1 MSVRVEIDQTCSEK
15 WTEGNILHYLKRTQK
30 NQNSPMETTVL
41 AILPLPDFALRIKTE
56 SIDTFLPIPAIEY
69 WS

>member
-1 MSVRVEIDQTCSEK
+1 MNRRKHTPLFEADT
-15 WTEGNILHYLKRTQK
+15 K
-30 NQNSPMETTVL
+30 NQHSPMENTVL

-69 WS
+69 